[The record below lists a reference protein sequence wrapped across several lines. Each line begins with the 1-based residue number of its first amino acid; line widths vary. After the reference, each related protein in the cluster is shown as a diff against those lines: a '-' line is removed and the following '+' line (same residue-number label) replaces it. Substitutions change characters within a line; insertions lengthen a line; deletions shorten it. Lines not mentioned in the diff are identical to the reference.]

1 MSDVEKCVELLSRN
15 ALTVS
20 FAESCTGGLVAQR
33 LTSVSGA
40 SAVFE
45 YGAVT
50 YSDRIKHRIL
60 GVSESTLASY
70 TAVSEQTVIEMARG
84 VMELSG
90 SDFAASVSGIAG
102 PSSDSSGAPVG
113 LIWIC
118 VCDRASVVTR
128 RLLNNFDGDVRSKN
142 RNAAADAVFEMLRDL
157 LENTEVKTNER

>member
-1 MSDVEKCVELLSRN
+1 MSDVEKCVELLSKN
-15 ALTVS
+15 SLTVS

-45 YGAVT
+45 LGAVT
-50 YSDRIKHRIL
+50 YSDRMKHRLL
-60 GVSESTLASY
+60 GVSESTLAGF
-70 TAVSEQTVIEMARG
+70 TAVSEETVKEMARG

-118 VCDRASVVTR
+118 VCSRDTVVTR

-142 RNAAADAVFEMLRDL
+142 RDAAANAVFEMLRAL
-157 LENTEVKTNER
+157 LEKYGSENDER